1 MMKKK
6 RIVIFINYFGKSSE
20 TFISDEI
27 EFLSSQKDVD
37 VTILHYGKDIPE
49 KKVVGL
55 YFESNFI
62 KRWLKALRKFD
73 LKMFATLKYKNGL
86 NGSLVSLIPY
96 FKENQFDTIYCH
108 FGTNGKLIAQ
118 LKKLKVIRKETKLV
132 VRFHG
137 LDMNMKKYGKSFYN
151 ILHNQCNAILYGT
164 KMAETKLN
172 YYGFKGQLVNL
183 PVGIKRNNI
192 VAVESIRKENQLNEI
207 FKVLSVGRFIE
218 LKGHHIAL
226 EIINK
231 LKNENLVLEIIGDGP
246 LLKGIENEISL
257 KKLKTK
263 LFLLGSKPHHE
274 VFSKLNDCHVY
285 LYSGVYD
292 AEGRCENQAT
302 SVLEAMAQ
310 GCVVL
315 ASGLGGITDYLFD
328 GENGFVAEPG
338 NVNQFVE
345 KLRWIMQNYSSD
357 ELVKVR
363 QNAITMVNE
372 NYCQEDLN
380 LKLKQLLI
388 K

>member
-1 MMKKK
+1 MKKK
-6 RIVIFINYFGKSSE
+6 VLIFINSYGSTSE

-27 EFLSSQKDVD
+27 DFLSSQKDID
-37 VTILHYGKDIPE
+37 LAILHYGKDIPE

-55 YFESNFI
+55 YFAADFK
-62 KRWLKALRKFD
+62 KRWSKALRNFN
-73 LKMFATLKYKNGL
+73 LEMFATIRYKNGL
-86 NGSLVSLIPY
+86 NGSLVSLIPF
-96 FKENQFDTIYCH
+96 FKENRFDTIYCH
-108 FGTNGKLIAQ
+108 FGTNGKLIAE
-118 LKKLKVIRKETKLV
+118 LKELKVIPQETKLV

-137 LDMNMKKYGKSFYN
+137 LDMNMNKYGKSFYN
-151 ILHNQCNAILYGT
+151 ILHNHCNAILYGT

-172 YYGFKGQLVNL
+172 YYGFRDQLINL

-192 VAVESIRKENQLNEI
+192 VAVESIRKESQVDEI
-207 FKVLSVGRFIE
+207 FKILSVGRFIE

-246 LLKGIENEISL
+246 LLKGIQNEISL

-263 LFLLGSKPHHE
+263 LLLLGSKQHHE

-328 GENGFVAEPG
+328 RENGFVAEPG
-338 NVNQFVE
+338 NVDQFLE

-357 ELVKVR
+357 EIVKVR
-363 QNAITMVNE
+363 QNAITMVKE
-372 NYCQEDLN
+372 NYCQEKLNEKLLN
-380 LKLKQLLI
+380 LLI
-388 K
+388 H

>member
-1 MMKKK
+1 MKKK
-6 RIVIFINYFGKSSE
+6 VLMFINSYGSTSE

-55 YFESNFI
+55 YFESNFT
-62 KRWLKALRKFD
+62 KRWLQALRKFD
-73 LKMFATLKYKNGL
+73 VKMFATLQYKNGL
-86 NGSLVSLIPY
+86 NGSLVSLIP
-96 FKENQFDTIYCH
+96 FLRKNKFDTIYCH
-108 FGTNGKLIAQ
+108 FGTNGKLIAE
-118 LKKLKVIRKETKLV
+118 LKELKVIPKESKLV

-151 ILHNQCNAILYGT
+151 ILRNYSEAILYGT
-164 KMAETKLN
+164 KMAEKKLN
-172 YYGFKGQLVNL
+172 YYGFKDQLINL

-192 VAVESIRKENQLNEI
+192 VAVESIRKESQVDEI
-207 FKVLSVGRFIE
+207 FKILSVGRFIE

-231 LKNENLVLEIIGDGP
+231 ISNENLVLEIIGDGP
-246 LLKGIENEISL
+246 LLKGIENEIFL

-263 LFLLGSKPHHE
+263 ILLLGSKPHHE

-302 SVLEAMAQ
+302 SVLEAMAR

-328 GENGFVAEPG
+328 RENGFVAEPG
-338 NVNQFVE
+338 NVNQFVG
-345 KLRWIMQNYSSD
+345 KLQWIMQNYTSD
-357 ELVKVR
+357 EIVQMR
-363 QNAITMVNE
+363 QNAITMVKE
-372 NYCQEDLN
+372 NYCQEKLN
-380 LKLKQLLI
+380 EKLLSLLI
-388 K
+388 D

>member
-1 MMKKK
+1 MKKK
-6 RIVIFINYFGKSSE
+6 KVLVFINYYGKKSE

-27 EFLSSQKDVD
+27 EFLSSQKDID
-37 VTILHYGKDIPE
+37 LTILHYGKDIPG

-55 YFESNFI
+55 YFEADFK
-62 KRWLKALRKFD
+62 KRWIKAWRNFDRKMLSTLR
-73 LKMFATLKYKNGL
+73 YKNGL
-86 NGSLVSLIPY
+86 NGSLVSLIP
-96 FKENQFDTIYCH
+96 FFRKNEFNTIYCH
-108 FGTNGKLIAQ
+108 FGTNGKLIAE
-118 LKKLKVIRKETKLV
+118 LKELKVIPKETKLV

-151 ILHNQCNAILYGT
+151 ILHNHRNAILYGT
-164 KMAETKLN
+164 QMAETKLN
-172 YYGFKGQLVNL
+172 YYGFRDQLINL

-192 VAVESIRKENQLNEI
+192 VAVESVRKESNVDEI
-207 FKVLSVGRFIE
+207 FKILSVGRFIE

-246 LLKGIENEISL
+246 LLKGIEDEISL

-263 LFLLGSKPHHE
+263 LLLLGSKPHHE

-302 SVLEAMAQ
+302 SVLESMAR

-328 GENGFVAEPG
+328 SENGFVAEPG

-357 ELVKVR
+357 EIVKVR
-363 QNAITMVNE
+363 QNAITMVKD

>member
-1 MMKKK
+1 MQKKK
-6 RIVIFINYFGKSSE
+6 ILVFINYFGKKSE

-49 KKVVGL
+49 KRVVGL
-55 YFESNFI
+55 YFESNLI

-73 LKMFATLKYKNGL
+73 VKMFATLRYKNGL
-86 NGSLVSLIPY
+86 NGSLVSLIP
-96 FKENQFDTIYCH
+96 FFRKNKFDTIYCH
-108 FGTNGKLIAQ
+108 FGTNGKLIAE
-118 LKKLKVIRKETKLV
+118 LKELKVIPKETKLV

-151 ILHNQCNAILYGT
+151 ILSNHSDAILYGT
-164 KMAETKLN
+164 KMAEKKLN
-172 YYGFKGQLVNL
+172 YYGFKEQLINL

-192 VAVESIRKENQLNEI
+192 IALESIRKENQLYEI

-231 LKNENLVLEIIGDGP
+231 LKNHNVVLEIIGDGP
-246 LLKGIENEISL
+246 LLKGIENEISF

-263 LFLLGSKPHHE
+263 IILLGSKPHYE
-274 VFSKLNDCHVY
+274 VFSRLGNCHVY
-285 LYSGVYD
+285 LYSGIYD

-315 ASGLGGITDYLFD
+315 ASGLGGITDYLID
-328 GENGFVAEPG
+328 GENGFIAEPG
-338 NVNQFVE
+338 DVNQFAE
-345 KLRWIMQNYSSD
+345 KLQWIMQNYASD
-357 ELVKVR
+357 EILKIR
-363 QNAITMVNE
+363 QNAIAEVEN
-372 NYCQEDLN
+372 NYCQEKLN
-380 LKLKQLLI
+380 EKLLKLLI
-388 K
+388 D